1 MTTGRPLT
9 PYVPGNSAAP
19 ATDTPDLEQDM
30 TITPT
35 TLTRGA
41 AAAAVGAGLLFIG
54 VQLGHPS
61 LDATTVATT
70 EVVVR
75 DCLKMLMAVLALV
88 GITGMYL
95 SQVRRNGVLGLVGYL
110 VLGACYLLMASMT
123 YLAAF
128 VLPELVATNPGYV
141 NDVIAQIEG
150 DTPTGDIGLLALA
163 LKVQNISFLAGG
175 LVFGIALF
183 RARVLAR
190 WATAL
195 LAVGGVITILLSVM
209 PDAFYRLLAFPNGI
223 AMIGLGYSLWATTR
237 PGHSDNQSEP
247 ESFSTSPAVTAGA
260 E

>member
-1 MTTGRPLT
+1 
-9 PYVPGNSAAP
+9 
-19 ATDTPDLEQDM
+19 M

-41 AAAAVGAGLLFIG
+41 AAAAVGAGVLFIG
-54 VQLGHPS
+54 VQIGHPT

-75 DCLKMLMAVLALV
+75 DSLKMLMAVLALV

-95 SQVRRNGVLGLVGYL
+95 SQIRRNGLLGLVGYA
-110 VLGACYLLMASMT
+110 VLAVGYLLITCMT

-128 VLPELVATNPGYV
+128 VLPQLVATDPAYV
-141 NDVIAQIEG
+141 GDVITQIKG
-150 DTPTGDIGLLALA
+150 GSPVGDIGPLAIA
-163 LKVQNISFLAGG
+163 LRVQDIFFLAGG

-190 WATAL
+190 WATVL
-195 LAVGGVITILLSVM
+195 LAIGGVITIALSVM

-223 AMIGLGYSLWATTR
+223 ALIGLGYSLWATTR
-237 PGHSDNQSEP
+237 TATAHAASLPNTVS
-247 ESFSTSPAVTAGA
+247 SPAVAPAGA

>member
-1 MTTGRPLT
+1 
-9 PYVPGNSAAP
+9 
-19 ATDTPDLEQDM
+19 M

-54 VQLGHPS
+54 VQIGHPH
-61 LDATTVATT
+61 LDASTVATT

-75 DCLKMLMAVLALV
+75 DSLKMLMAVLALV

-110 VLGACYLLMASMT
+110 VLGAGYLLIACMT

-128 VLPELVATNPGYV
+128 VMPQLVGTDAAYV
-141 NDVIAQIEG
+141 EDVITQITG
-150 DTPTGDIGLLALA
+150 GTPDGDIGLLAVA
-163 LKVQNISFLAGG
+163 LKVQDISFLAGG
-175 LVFGIALF
+175 LIFGIALF
-183 RARVLAR
+183 RAGVLAR
-190 WATAL
+190 WATVT

-223 AMIGLGYSLWATTR
+223 ALIGLGYSLWATTR
-237 PGHSDNQSEP
+237 TAQTDTTSDSDTFGSVP
-247 ESFSTSPAVTAGA
+247 VATAGA